1 MTSSSTFPRRLNKID
16 DLIRPD
22 HSYLTD
28 SDVCYFLGEYTARKS
43 FAFSPG
49 NNLVLNFKKSVAT
62 RGTLQWQHKERAIQ
76 EAAAAFRS
84 VLPTPFLNSATLVP
98 IPPSKAKTD
107 PLYDD
112 RMTRMLRTI
121 RESPPLDV
129 RELVVQASST
139 AAVHEQS
146 VRPRPE
152 DIAGLYT
159 IDRRHREPAPSAIA
173 LCDDVLTTGAHY
185 RAALSVVQQAFPGV
199 RVIGLFIA
207 RRVPETMDF
216 EAFDA

>member
-1 MTSSSTFPRRLNKID
+1 MTSANTFPQRLTKID
-16 DLIRPD
+16 DLARPD
-22 HSYLTD
+22 HFFLTPT
-28 SDVCYFLGEYTARKS
+28 DVCYFLGEYTARKG

-62 RGTLQWQHKERAIQ
+62 RGTPQWQHKERAIQ
-76 EAAAAFRS
+76 EVAAAFRS
-84 VLPTPFLNSATLVP
+84 ALPAAFLNMATLVP
-98 IPPSKAKTD
+98 IPPSKAKSD
-107 PLYDD
+107 SLHDD
-112 RMTRMLRTI
+112 RMTRVLRAI

-129 RELVVQASST
+129 RELIVQASST
-139 AAVHEQS
+139 AAVHDQA
-146 VRPRPE
+146 VRPQPE

-159 IDRRHREPAPSAIA
+159 IDRRQCEPAPSAIA

-207 RRVPETMDF
+207 RRVPEAMDF
-216 EAFDA
+216 EAFD